1 MDEQLTAAVEAQD
14 DDLEQATCGI
24 EAGTEL
30 PSKAVVVQVTRED
43 RVLSGTFS
51 LIRGDAVSLRRG
63 VNSYPT

>member
-14 DDLEQATCGI
+14 DDLGQATCGI

-43 RVLSGTFS
+43 RVLGGTYS
-51 LIRGDAVSLRRG
+51 PLRGDAVPLRRG
-63 VNSYPT
+63 MNSHPT